1 METEY
6 KSAELKAF
14 EDSWTITV
22 WEAMSDTQKTA
33 HIHQHYGLKIASAK
47 EAQANHIAEQ
57 TQQTESES
65 TRLTAITNALSA
77 LGYACDNS
85 QADWY
90 KLYNKP
96 KVYGANWQGQADYQI
111 SISTG
116 VSYFLNH
123 AYNILY
129 NNYQIGYWYD
139 AGDTFYY
146 NGQLYEVIQGHKT
159 QADWNPETTPALY
172 KKAVPTNVI
181 PVFVHPT
188 GAHDV
193 YKKGDK
199 VHFPTESDPVYE
211 SLIDNNSWSPVE
223 YSAGWKKL

>member
-1 METEY
+1 MATI
-6 KSAELKAF
+6 KQDALQAF
-14 EDSWTITV
+14 VGNWTTTSWD
-22 WEAMSDTQKTA
+22 AMTDAQKTA
-33 HIHQHYGLKIASAK
+33 HIIQHYGLKIEAAK
-47 EAQANHIAEQ
+47 EIQANQIESQ
-57 TQQTESES
+57 TQQTESEQA
-65 TRLTAITNALSA
+65 RLTALSNALSA

-96 KVYGANWQGQADYQI
+96 KIYGANWQGQADYQI

-129 NNYQIGYWYD
+129 NNYQLNYWYD
-139 AGDTFYY
+139 AGDTFFY

-159 QADWNPETTPALY
+159 QADWLPEGTPALY
-172 KKAVPTNVI
+172 KKAVMANEI
-181 PVFVHPT
+181 PVFVHPM

-193 YKKGDK
+193 YMKGDK
-199 VHFPTESDPVYE
+199 VHFPTASDPVYE
-211 SLIDNNSWSPVE
+211 SLINNNSWSPTE
-223 YSAGWKKL
+223 YPAGWKKL

>member
-1 METEY
+1 MNIEY

-14 EDSWTITV
+14 EDDWGTTDWIGMT
-22 WEAMSDTQKTA
+22 ATQKNDY
-33 HIHQHYGLKIASAK
+33 IIEHYRLLIASAK
-47 EAQANHIAEQ
+47 EAQDNLIEQQ
-57 TQQTESES
+57 TQQSASES
-65 TRLTAITNALSA
+65 ARLTAISNALTA

-85 QADWY
+85 QSDWY

-129 NNYQIGYWYD
+129 NNYQLNYWYD
-139 AGDTFYY
+139 TGDTFVY

-159 QADWNPETTPALY
+159 QADWLPDATPALY
-172 KKAVPTNVI
+172 KKAVPADVI
-181 PVFVHPT
+181 PVFVQPT

-193 YKKGDK
+193 YNLGDR
-199 VHFPTESDPVYE
+199 VHYPTENDPVYE
-211 SLIDNNSWSPVE
+211 SLINNNSWSPTA
-223 YSAGWKKL
+223 YPQGWQQL